1 MCCKCSKTLKH
12 LQLSLDISAHEEFII
27 TLFSG
32 KPHAV
37 HYLKI
42 QTFSQASTLLINC
55 ILIKYSFVEFYKW
68 IGIVWA
74 TLQDKNWSCETVNKQ
89 TFGCT
94 KFKFN
99 IKGVLQVQNNSAVST
114 ISVVW
119 SWSPKTLNCTF
130 KLAKIFNIQTH
141 TRFSVNL
148 LIANW
153 LNYISRG
160 RQQVESFLQ

>member
-1 MCCKCSKTLKH
+1 MNTAFSWYPNEQCCLQAKPKFPLFCSETITIHKPDLIYIVCCKCSKTLKH

-37 HYLKI
+37 QYLKI

-55 ILIKYSFVEFYKW
+55 ILIKYSFYR
-68 IGIVWA
+68 
-74 TLQDKNWSCETVNKQ
+74 SCETVNKQ

-114 ISVVW
+114 ISVV
-119 SWSPKTLNCTF
+119 
-130 KLAKIFNIQTH
+130 
-141 TRFSVNL
+141 
-148 LIANW
+148 
-153 LNYISRG
+153 
-160 RQQVESFLQ
+160 